1 MSNKELL
8 QINALV
14 GQMQVLLT
22 QLTAQLSSPVEQN
35 TAATAPDDEP
45 AELLTIAECCQEVK
59 GLTYFTV
66 RQAVLRGD
74 LPAVRTG
81 RGEHGKVLI
90 SRAALRKYVNG

>member
-1 MSNKELL
+1 MANNNLQTTALL
-8 QINALV
+8 S
-14 GQMQVLLT
+14 QMQVLLAQLAT
-22 QLTAQLSSPVEQN
+22 QLTAGEPTPASTV
-35 TAATAPDDEP
+35 PDDEP
-45 AELLTIAECCQEVK
+45 AELLTIAECCNEVK

-90 SRAALRKYVNG
+90 SRAALKKYING